1 MEEKERVVTTP
12 VQALPKVDLSLDYI
26 EMVHTSFNGSLN
38 VTNSSANSN
47 THYGGVPTEIH
58 LQRGVFEVIFIGAIL
73 ALIIIATI
81 LGNLLVCVT
90 ITTNRK
96 LHNYTNYF
104 ILSLATTDLLLG
116 LLVLP
121 FSAVNTLNDNW
132 PLGVIFCNIY
142 ISFDVM
148 FCTVSILTLFVISLD
163 RYFAVN
169 MPLRYQQRMSF
180 AGVWKIN
187 ASIWIFSLAMAFL
200 PIHLGWNTPDGSVQ
214 NMGHPQMCVF
224 ELNKPYVL
232 LVSVGT
238 YFGPLLIM
246 CGVYLKVLQI
256 TRKQVKEIN
265 RLSKAGSGLAKAMLA
280 LEENGE
286 SLAGTS
292 SKQRHQ
298 IKQKHNKEHKIVSDR
313 KATVT
318 LASVVIAFAI
328 CWIPYFIL
336 FTAKAFLN
344 HPVNIHVDLFA
355 LWLGYVNSSINPFLY
370 AFYNSSFREAFKK
383 VLCQHCPDKSIKMA
397 FMNNTPNNPPLN
409 SNSDASELSALRNA
423 IC

>member
-1 MEEKERVVTTP
+1 MVTYNRSTVEVV
-12 VQALPKVDLSLDYI
+12 VI
-26 EMVHTSFNGSLN
+26 GS
-38 VTNSSANSN
+38 
-47 THYGGVPTEIH
+47 
-58 LQRGVFEVIFIGAIL
+58 IL
-73 ALIIIATI
+73 GLISVATI

-96 LHNYTNYF
+96 LRNYTNYF

-121 FSAVNTLNDNW
+121 FSAVNTLSGHW
-132 PLGVIFCNIY
+132 PLGAIFCNIY
-142 ISFDVM
+142 NSFDVM

-169 MPLRYQQRMSF
+169 MPLRYQTRMSF
-180 AGVWKIN
+180 KQVWKIN
-187 ASIWIFSLAMAFL
+187 ASIWIFSLIMAFL
-200 PIHLGWNTPDGSVQ
+200 PIHLGWNSPDGRVQ
-214 NMGHPQMCVF
+214 NMERPESCVF
-224 ELNKPYVL
+224 ELNRPYVL
-232 LVSVGT
+232 LISVGT
-238 YFGPLLIM
+238 YFGPLVIM

-286 SLAGTS
+286 GLAGTS
-292 SKQRHQ
+292 SKHKHQ
-298 IKQKHNKEHKIVSDR
+298 LKQKHHKEHKIVSDR

-336 FTAKAFLN
+336 FTVKAFLSD
-344 HPVNIHVDLFA
+344 PVNIHFDLFT
-355 LWLGYVNSSINPFLY
+355 LWLGYVNSSVNPFLY

-383 VLCQHCPDKSIKMA
+383 MNACPRQ
-397 FMNNTPNNPPLN
+397 PYN
-409 SNSDASELSALRNA
+409 SS
-423 IC
+423 

>member
-1 MEEKERVVTTP
+1 M
-12 VQALPKVDLSLDYI
+12 
-26 EMVHTSFNGSLN
+26 
-38 VTNSSANSN
+38 
-47 THYGGVPTEIH
+47 
-58 LQRGVFEVIFIGAIL
+58 
-73 ALIIIATI
+73 IIIATI

-96 LHNYTNYF
+96 LRNYTNHF

-121 FSAVNTLNDNW
+121 FSAVSTLSDHW
-132 PLGVIFCNIY
+132 PLGAIFCNIY

-180 AGVWKIN
+180 KQVWKIN
-187 ASIWIFSLAMAFL
+187 AAIWIFSLAMAFL
-200 PIHLGWNTPDGSVQ
+200 PIHLGWNTTDGSVQ
-214 NMGHPQMCVF
+214 NMGKPLTCIF

-232 LVSVGT
+232 LVAVAT
-238 YFGPLLIM
+238 YFAPLVIM

-286 SLAGTS
+286 GLAGTS
-292 SKQRHQ
+292 SKHKREL
-298 IKQKHNKEHKIVSDR
+298 KQKHHKEHKIVSDR

-336 FTAKAFLN
+336 FTIKAFIH
-344 HPVNIHVDLFA
+344 HPVSVHLDLFV
-355 LWLGYVNSSINPFLY
+355 LWLGYVNSSVNPFLY
-370 AFYNSSFREAFKK
+370 AFYNSSFRDAFKK
-383 VLCQHCPDKSIKMA
+383 VLCQRCPDQQVKMA
-397 FMNNTPNNPPLN
+397 FLN
-409 SNSDASELSALRNA
+409 VKPKSPRLGDNSDTSELSALRNA